1 MARNISRIR
10 SSATYSTNRPEPRE
24 DDSLLVECA
33 WEVCNQLGGIYTV
46 IRSKAPAMID
56 RWGENYCLI
65 GPTVHPSVEAFFEP
79 ATDYS
84 DPFGKAV
91 VAMKERGFD
100 VYYGNWLISGKP
112 KVVLFNPFSLYDK
125 LGDIKYE
132 LWNDHNIQTPSDNDL
147 INQTVAFGYQ
157 MKEFFIEL
165 EKAKASGRRK
175 IVGHFHEWMAATCI
189 PGIRKET
196 KKVKIVFTTHATLL
210 GRYLAMN
217 DTQFYQHLAFYDW
230 EKEAA
235 KFNVVFEANVE
246 RAAAHGSHVF
256 TTVSSVT
263 GKECE
268 TLLGRAPDVIV
279 PNGLNINRFVAP
291 HEIQNLHQAYKDAIH
306 KFVTGHF
313 FHSTPFDLDNV
324 LYFFTSGRF
333 EYRNKGFDMTME
345 ALARLNHKMKESGSK
360 KTVVMF
366 FITKAPVHSINPEV
380 LQSRALLEE
389 IKDTVGAIEAEL
401 GDQLYDS
408 ITKSESSTL
417 PDLNEFVDEYWL
429 LRLRRNLQIWK
440 NQGLPPVVTHNLVDD
455 STDPILQAVRSTQL
469 INKPEDR
476 VKIVYHPA
484 FINSANPL
492 FGIEYDEFVK
502 GCHLGVFPSYYEPW
516 GYTPLECMA
525 SGVPAIT
532 SNLAGFGDYS
542 LKNMAHP
549 EQHGL
554 YVINRRDL
562 LYEDAAEQLA
572 STMFDF
578 VNSARKERIEQRYK
592 VEEAA
597 MQFDWNTLTK
607 YYHEAHEEALKK

>member
-1 MARNISRIR
+1 MSRNISRIR
-10 SSATYSTNRPEPRE
+10 TSATYSTNRPKARE

-46 IRSKAPAMID
+46 IRSKAQAMVD
-56 RWGENYCLI
+56 RWGDNYCLI

-84 DPFGKAV
+84 DPFGRAV
-91 VAMKERGFD
+91 EAMRERGFE
-100 VYYGNWLISGKP
+100 VYYGRWLISGKP
-112 KVVLFNPFSLYDK
+112 KVVLFNPFSQYDK

-132 LWNDHNIQTPSDNDL
+132 LWNDHHIQSPSDNDL
-147 INQTVAFGYQ
+147 INQTIAFGFL
-157 MKEFFIEL
+157 MKEYFLEL
-165 EKAKASGRRK
+165 AKENVSGSRK
-175 IVGHFHEWMAATCI
+175 IVAHFHEWMAATCI
-189 PGIRKET
+189 PGIRKNT
-196 KKVKIVFTTHATLL
+196 DKVKVVFTTHATLL

-217 DTQFYQHLAFYDW
+217 DGQFYQHLPFYDW

-235 KFNVVFEANVE
+235 KFNVSFEANIE
-246 RAAAHGSHVF
+246 RAAAHGSHIF

-263 GKECE
+263 GRECE

-279 PNGLNINRFVAP
+279 PNGLNINRFVAQ
-291 HEIQNLHQAYKDAIH
+291 HEIQNLHQAYKEAIH
-306 KFVTGHF
+306 RFVTGHF

-345 ALARLNHKMKESGSK
+345 ALARLNYKMQQAGSN

-366 FITKAPVHSINPEV
+366 FITKAPVHSINPDV
-380 LQSRALLEE
+380 LQSRALLDE
-389 IKDTVGAIEAEL
+389 IKDTVGAIESQVGEKL
-401 GDQLYDS
+401 FDS
-408 ITKSESSTL
+408 MTKTPGSTL
-417 PDLNEFVDEYWL
+417 PDLNNFVDEYWK

-440 NQGLPPVVTHNLVDD
+440 SQGLPPVVTHNLVDD
-455 STDPILQAVRSTQL
+455 VKDPILEAVRSTQL

-492 FGIEYDEFVK
+492 FGIEYPEFVK
-502 GCHLGVFPSYYEPW
+502 GCHLGIFPSYYEPW

-525 SGVPAIT
+525 SGVPAVT

-542 LKNMAHP
+542 LKHISHP

-562 LYEDAAEQLA
+562 LYEDGAEQLA
-572 STMFDF
+572 NTLLNF
-578 VNSARKERIEQRYK
+578 VNSSRKERIEQRYK

-607 YYHEAHEEALKK
+607 YYQDAHEEALKR